1 LLDSNKILAPELID
15 TKEHLEKE
23 TDIALD
29 KYIKSIYA
37 MNKRTAREYHLRLT
51 NFRDFVINRYK
62 SKTMNKPWTA
72 LHDVIANAKQ
82 GSEDAYEILGD
93 YVNYLQ
99 TNHNISTL
107 TIKQRVVTVKNFL
120 EYYDVDIS
128 PRKFKLKVKL
138 PKTVRKNKEPLSK
151 EDIIDILNACSDIRL
166 KTYVMLLAATG
177 MRATEALSVRIK
189 DFDFKSNPAKLF
201 VRGEYTKTRTDR
213 TIFLTEEIKHQLN
226 TWLNYKYRARRVCY
240 KIPSSKSISMKL
252 DEHNGKR
259 RNKTITE
266 IRTPEKKESDVV
278 FSVYQNSET
287 AMISSLYVDLRNSFG
302 KTLDRM
308 NRGDREDGSNGR
320 RRQITL
326 HSFRRFVK
334 TTISDLGYSDFSEW
348 FIGHSGSTYWRKK
361 ESEKAEL
368 FKKIEPYLTFLNIHQ
383 LERQGADIQSKVEEL
398 EDLNQAL
405 RNRDKMKDDAIAQL
419 SDQIMALT
427 ARMQKIESRQQPYQ

>member
-1 LLDSNKILAPELID
+1 MISTILESLLDSSKALAPELID
-15 TKEHLEKE
+15 TKEHMEKE

-37 MNKRTAREYHLRLT
+37 MNKRTAREYHARLS
-51 NFRDFVINRYK
+51 NFQDFVIKRYK
-62 SKTMNKPWTA
+62 SKTMNKPRTA
-72 LHDVIANAKQ
+72 LHNIIANVKQ

-138 PKTVRKNKEPLSK
+138 PKTVRKNKEALSK

-189 DFDFKSNPAKLF
+189 DLDFKSNPAKLL

-240 KIPSSKSISMKL
+240 KISGSKSISMKL

-266 IRTPEKKESDVV
+266 IRTPEKKESDLV

-287 AMISSLYVDLRNSFG
+287 AAILSLYVDLCNSFG

-334 TTISDLGYSDFSEW
+334 TAISDLGYSDFSEW

-427 ARMQKIESRQQPYQ
+427 ARMQ